1 MREIVKTLNA
11 NGWHAG
17 RACRALGIGRATLW
31 RRLSARR
38 ISLRKRKNKVW
49 RDFWFMEKVEQA
61 RARERRTDTSAFS
74 G

>member
-1 MREIVKTLNA
+1 MREIMKALDD

-17 RACRALGIGRATLW
+17 RACRVLAIGRATLW
-31 RRLSARR
+31 RRLSARG

-49 RDFWFMEKVEQA
+49 RDFWFMEKVAQA
-61 RARERRTDTSAFS
+61 RARGWGRDTGALS